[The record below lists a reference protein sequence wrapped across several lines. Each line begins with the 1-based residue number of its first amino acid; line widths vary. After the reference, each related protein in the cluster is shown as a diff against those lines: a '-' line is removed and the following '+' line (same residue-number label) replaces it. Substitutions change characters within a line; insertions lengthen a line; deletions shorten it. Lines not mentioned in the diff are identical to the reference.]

1 MRSGSEQG
9 RMAIQT
15 QRSASRPTGRLSA
28 GVRIGLCRLMLA
40 ALVSVVLLT
49 AWPAGAKQK
58 KPLTRTI
65 TGSVLDP
72 AENGIAGASVELTDL
87 RTGKK
92 VAIYSEQGGHYE
104 FANLKPEDDYQVQA
118 SYNSQPSDVRKVTS
132 LIQEMRVV
140 INLHVPPPKS
150 E

>member
-1 MRSGSEQG
+1 MTI
-9 RMAIQT
+9 RMQH
-15 QRSASRPTGRLSA
+15 SASRPSRRWRA
-28 GVRIGLCRLMLA
+28 GAGIGLCRLILA
-40 ALVSVVLLT
+40 AAVAVALLV
-49 AWPAGAKQK
+49 AWPAGAKEK
-58 KPLTRTI
+58 KPVTRTI

-92 VAIYSEQGGHYE
+92 IEIYSQQGGRYE
-104 FANLKPEDDYQVQA
+104 FADLKPDDDYQVQA
-118 SYNSQPSDVRKVTS
+118 SYKNQPSEVRKVTG

-140 INLHVPPPKS
+140 IYLHIPPPKS